1 MAEKMNFTQ
10 ATIDRLSAPATGRVY
25 YADARTPGL
34 VLCVWDTGVKTFEL
48 YKRMGGRP
56 TRLKIGRFPGVT
68 VEEARKEVARM
79 TGQLSQGENPA
90 DSRRKARGETTLGDL
105 FALYLDSHAK
115 PHKRTWK
122 EDEAQYKRYLARWK
136 ARKLSDVR
144 PADVTALH
152 AKVGR
157 ENGHYAANRM
167 LALLSV
173 MFNHAARLGY
183 TGGNPAKGIRH
194 FKEQS
199 RDRFLRADE
208 IRAFFDALG
217 DDRTP
222 PLWRDFFTVAL
233 LTGARRANVMSMT
246 WADLELTR
254 GLWRIPESQSKNKE
268 PLICVLPPAALEILQ
283 RRADDNAALA
293 PDDQSPFVFPG
304 VGRTGHVMDPTVPW
318 KALLKRAGIKNLR
331 LHDLR
336 RTLGSWQAATGA
348 SLSII
353 GRSLGH
359 RNIATTA
366 VYARLDLDPVRA
378 SVNTAADAI
387 LAVANGHA
395 PTKALPVL
403 SNAEEPAM
411 SAADAHAPADANG
424 RPQARKSAARGQS
437 KPPVRQSQEHRPE
450 APS

>member
-1 MAEKMNFTQ
+1 MADKINFTQ
-10 ATIDRLSAPATGRVY
+10 AAIDRLPAPAEGRTY
-25 YADARTPGL
+25 YADAKTPGL
-34 VLCVWDTGVKTFEL
+34 VLCVWHTGVRTFEL

-56 TRLKIGRFPGVT
+56 RRLKIGRFPGVT
-68 VEEARKEVARM
+68 VEQARKEVARM
-79 TGQLSQGENPA
+79 TGELAQGSNPA
-90 DSRRKARGETTLGDL
+90 HARRAARDETTVGEL
-105 FALYLDSHAK
+105 FALYLDGHAK

-136 ARKLSDVR
+136 ARKLSELR

-152 AKVGR
+152 AKIGR

-167 LALLSV
+167 LALLSA

-183 TGGNPAKGIRH
+183 EGGNPAKGVKH
-194 FKEQS
+194 FKEQT

-208 IRAFFDALG
+208 IRLFFDALG
-217 DDRTP
+217 DAQTP
-222 PLWRDFFTVAL
+222 DLWRDFFTVAL
-233 LTGARRANVMSMT
+233 LTGARRANVMSMA
-246 WADLELTR
+246 WADVELTR

-268 PLICVLPPAALEILQ
+268 PLLCVLPPAAVDTLQ
-283 RRADDNAALA
+283 RRADDNAALPA
-293 PDDQSPFVFPG
+293 EDQSPYVFPG
-304 VGRTGHVMDPTVPW
+304 KGKTGHVFDPTKPW
-318 KALLKRAGIKNLR
+318 KDLLKRAGIKNLR

-359 RNIATTA
+359 KNVATTA

-387 LAVANGHA
+387 MAAANLPAGQAGGHA
-395 PTKALPVL
+395 PKKALPVL
-403 SNAEEPAM
+403 SNAEGPAL
-411 SAADAHAPADANG
+411 SAADAPAPADG
-424 RPQARKSAARGQS
+424 DGKPRKPARRQPGKGKRTGA
-437 KPPVRQSQEHRPE
+437 RQS
-450 APS
+450 S